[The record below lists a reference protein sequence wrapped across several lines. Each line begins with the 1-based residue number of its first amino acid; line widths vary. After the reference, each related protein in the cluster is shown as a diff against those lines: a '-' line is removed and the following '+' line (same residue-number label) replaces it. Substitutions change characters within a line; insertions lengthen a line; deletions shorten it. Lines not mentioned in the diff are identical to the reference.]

1 MTRPDNPD
9 APDAVKRY
17 VSWGAGP
24 RASQYLI
31 VGARTRAALHG
42 RPHASRE
49 DVKALARSVLSH
61 RLLLSF
67 QAEAD
72 RIGTNEIIDA
82 VLDSIPTSK
91 LA

>member
-1 MTRPDNPD
+1 VR
-9 APDAVKRY
+9 RY

-31 VGARTRAALHG
+31 VGARVRAALHG
-42 RPHASRE
+42 RPHASRD
-49 DVKALARSVLSH
+49 DVRALAVPVLAH
-61 RLLLSF
+61 RLVMSF

-72 RIGTNEIIDA
+72 RVSPDAIIDA
-82 VLDSIPTSK
+82 ILASIPATR